1 MYSKTKFKGYTH
13 TQTRNFFFVRSVL
26 ETRFARITTTVPL
39 LLLNNYCGTLG
50 TKVSSYSQ
58 MYTTTKRI
66 TTYSAIDWLGSIAKQ
81 NSAKDEVYFRVKIS
95 APFSGA
101 KVNLLDEGTSSKLA
115 VIMARLSHRRP
126 DSLGQNPS
134 SLVRTQTKKH
144 FKISAPFSGATVNL
158 LDEGTSSKLA
168 VIWPGSVTVGQTP

>member
-1 MYSKTKFKGYTH
+1 MLHFREPRLTCWTREPVVNLPAVCLHFSGSTYSSLKSSKSEMYSKTKFKGYTH

-58 MYTTTKRI
+58 MYTTTK
-66 TTYSAIDWLGSIAKQ
+66 T
-81 NSAKDEVYFRVKIS
+81 NYFRV
-95 APFSGA
+95 
-101 KVNLLDEGTSSKLA
+101 
-115 VIMARLSHRRP
+115 
-126 DSLGQNPS
+126 
-134 SLVRTQTKKH
+134 
-144 FKISAPFSGATVNL
+144 KISAPFSGATVNL

-168 VIWPGSVTVGQTP
+168 VIWPGSVTVGQTL